1 MSNFCEACSNNV
13 SFPQNLSKELCQCR
27 RLRHYLYT
35 HQFVGLKQLQ
45 EWTKE
50 SLKEKPF
57 STAKGKIW
65 TLTPSS
71 IPLHKIFMKL
81 RWVEIDRKTHKVTY
95 VNLPDITKLLSNPK
109 LKGKG
114 PVRILVTGKYIHV
127 SLLII

>member
-1 MSNFCEACSNNV
+1 MFH
-13 SFPQNLSKELCQCR
+13 FLRNLKNCFCR
-27 RLRHYLYT
+27 RSRNYLCAY
-35 HQFVGLKQLQ
+35 QFVGLRQLQ

-71 IPLHKIFMKL
+71 IPLHKIYTKL
-81 RWVEIDRKTHKVTY
+81 RWMEIDRKTHEVTY
-95 VNLPDITKLLSNPK
+95 VDLPDITKLLSNPK

-114 PVRILVTGKYIHV
+114 PVRILVTGKIYFISFITYHV
-127 SLLII
+127 I